1 MYELIHKPTFTN
13 QLLGLQPRFV
23 TQVLGKVELLRDDPR
38 PHGDLKKKL
47 HGYDGGVYRLRSG
60 DFRIVYSFGD
70 GWVVLLGVD
79 DRKDVY
85 RGDRLVA
92 DRPAIDLAQLPEI
105 DFTLRSTDA
114 AVSTVLPADPKPPS
128 GEALAQAAAIAIDEP
143 VLKRLRI
150 ATEYHGPLLACR
162 TLDDL
167 IDAAVPEEVRNL
179 VFDLVSTPDFDQV
192 LSQPSYVTGDV
203 SDLLRFA
210 EGELLGFLLQLDPEQ
225 ERLVDWALNGT
236 GPTLVKGGP
245 GTGKSTIAL
254 HRVRSLVA
262 TLLKAGTEPHVL
274 FTTYTNALVAGSRQ
288 QLSRILGADADL
300 VDVRTADSVAA
311 ELLDGHPEGRHEIA
325 DRAALRAILADAVAL
340 GASGRTPVQKR
351 LMSGALDAIGQ
362 DYLLDEIEG
371 VIEAREIATLDDYLV
386 AQRAGRLLPLH
397 AMQRRAV
404 WQVSDAMTAQLA
416 KENLTTWARRRRRAA
431 ELAREGSG
439 RRYDAVVVDE
449 AQDLQPTALRLL
461 MALCPQTNRFFLTAD
476 ANQSIYG
483 GSFRWGEVHEDL
495 RFRGRTA
502 LLRRNYRSTK
512 EIGQAAASYL
522 STGVLDDESHV
533 NPSYVH
539 SGPRPAMRRVDG
551 GEVEADLVSR
561 FLTGAS
567 KELHLGLGSCAVLV
581 PTEESGRRVA
591 DRLTRR
597 AVRATF
603 MPGRQLDLESPAVK
617 VVTLKSAKGLEFP
630 IVAVAGFHDGD
641 LQSAPPGA
649 SAEESQEI
657 LEQERRTMFVAFT
670 RAMRALLVALP
681 ESKHGP
687 LFREFKAPI
696 WNTGEIT

>member
-23 TQVLGKVELLRDDPR
+23 TQVLGKVELLREDPR

-60 DFRIVYSFGD
+60 DFRIVYSYGD

-85 RGDRLVA
+85 RGNRLVA
-92 DRPAIDLAQLPEI
+92 DRPGFDLAMVPDIELTPPPR
-105 DFTLRSTDA
+105 DS
-114 AVSTVLPADPKPPS
+114 AVDMVPRADPEPPT
-128 GEALAQAAAIAIDEP
+128 GGARAQATAIAINEP
-143 VLKRLRI
+143 LLKRLRI
-150 ATEYHGPLLACR
+150 PTEFHGPLLACR
-162 TLDDL
+162 SLDDL
-167 IDAAVPEEVRNL
+167 IDAAVPEETRNQ
-179 VFDLVSTPDFDQV
+179 VFDLVSMPDFDQV

-254 HRVRSLVA
+254 HRVRSLVGS
-262 TLLKAGTEPHVL
+262 LRQAGTEPHVL

-288 QLSRILGADADL
+288 QLARILGADADL

-311 ELLDGHPEGRHEIA
+311 ELLDGHPEGRREIA
-325 DRAALRAILADAVAL
+325 DRGALRAILDDAIAL
-340 GASGRTPVQKR
+340 GAGGRTPVQKR
-351 LMSGALDAIGQ
+351 LMSGALDAVGQ

-371 VIEAREIATLDDYLV
+371 VIEAREITTLDAYLV

-397 AMQRRAV
+397 AMQRRAI
-404 WQVSDAMTAQLA
+404 WQVSEVLTAQLA
-416 KENLTTWARRRRRAA
+416 EANLTTWARRRRRAA
-431 ELAREGSG
+431 ELARQGVG
-439 RRYDAVVVDE
+439 KRYDAVVVDE
-449 AQDLQPTALRLL
+449 AQDLQPTSLRLL
-461 MALCPQTNRFFLTAD
+461 MALCPQANRFFLTAD

-483 GSFRWGEVHEDL
+483 GSFRWAEVHQDL

-502 LLRRNYRSTK
+502 LLRRNYRSTR
-512 EIGQAAASYL
+512 EIGEAATSYL
-522 STGVLDDESHV
+522 GTGVLDDESHV
-533 NPSYVH
+533 SLTYVH
-539 SGPRPAMRRVDG
+539 SGPRPAIRRVVG
-551 GEVEADLVSR
+551 GEAEADLLSR
-561 FLTGAS
+561 FLAGAS
-567 KELHLGLGSCAVLV
+567 RELHLGLGSCAVLV
-581 PTEESGRRVA
+581 PTEESGRRLA
-591 DRLTRR
+591 DRLGRR
-597 AVRATF
+597 SVRATF

-630 IVAVAGFHDGD
+630 IVAVAGFHEGD

-649 SAEESQEI
+649 TAEEHQEI

-687 LFREFKAPI
+687 LLHEFRAPA